1 MSTKINV
8 RSPFYLNLTEPIAP
22 LPLFQCGTAGIQ
34 NLSIDQQGQISQPS
48 TSLGTILS
56 ITSSESDFSNDKF
69 ATVSTATD
77 RDLTLRISIPANYSN
92 SAEAYI
98 DCERTIEQPALI
110 VTQPSPSDPPVTCSG
125 GPTTNGSI
133 SAVSIDSGGDSDT
146 VNLSSYFSSS
156 NPITNYSVYVANQT
170 LVNAS
175 VSGNTLTI
183 FSNNIGGSTNVI
195 VSATDGQSGT
205 CTASQSIAVTVSVPG
220 GVAFACGDA
229 AFSGGGITQAGVIT
243 KPNSVAA
250 VGIIKASTGGS
261 AITSHSANTT
271 GSNRSVTLFFDLT
284 VPPGYTN
291 AGSTVECSKEF
302 EQAAANPEFTCSTA
316 NLSGQRISKSGIV
329 DYGSAALGSITAHTS
344 SNSGFSNGK
353 FAEVSSDTARTVTFT
368 VTVPGGYSNS
378 GTISCPVNINQPEKA
393 STCGAFN
400 YKLSGPKISASNT
413 IWRSEGDFCDQLFQ
427 VSQSVTS
434 TASSIQTA
442 LGKSVCKNRAPFAG
456 GNFYYAVSVNRVSV
470 GPGTGKFYL
479 WQIDDEGIIQDV
491 AIHSCPTSPNSGDG
505 QGNGGSL

>member
-8 RSPFYLNLTEPIAP
+8 RSPFYLNLTEPVAP

-34 NLSIDQQGQISQPS
+34 NLSIDQQGQISQPA
-48 TSLGTILS
+48 TALGTILS
-56 ITSSESDFSNDKF
+56 ITSSDSDFSNDKF
-69 ATVSTATD
+69 ATVTTATD

-92 SAEAYI
+92 SADGYI
-98 DCERTIEQPALI
+98 DCDRTIEQPALI
-110 VTQPSPSDPPVTCSG
+110 VSQPTPSDPPVTCSG
-125 GPTTNGSI
+125 GVTASGSI

-175 VSGNTLTI
+175 VSGSTLTI
-183 FSNNIGGSTNVI
+183 YSNNIGGSTNVI
-195 VSATDGQSGT
+195 VSATDGVSGS
-205 CTASQSIAVTVSVPG
+205 CTASQSISVTVSVPG
-220 GVAFACGDA
+220 GVAFACSDA
-229 AFSGGGITQAGVIT
+229 AFTGGGITQAGVIT

-250 VGIIKASTGGS
+250 VGIIKASSGGS

-271 GSNRSVTLFFDLT
+271 GSNRTVTLFFDLT

-291 AGSTVECSKEF
+291 AGATVECSKDF

-316 NLSGQRISKSGIV
+316 NLSGQRISQSGIV

-378 GTISCPVNINQPEKA
+378 GTISCPVNINQPAKA
-393 STCGAFN
+393 NQCGTNTFYLATAMTSI
-400 YKLSGPKISASNT
+400 SGYCPGTWN
-413 IWRSEGDFCDQLFQ
+413 
-427 VSQSVTS
+427 VSRSVTS
-434 TASSIQTA
+434 PATSITNA
-442 LGKSVCKNRAPFAG
+442 LGKQVCLNNAPMLG
-456 GNFYYAVSVNRVSV
+456 GNFYYAVSTNKTTI
-470 GPGTGKFYL
+470 GTNTGSFRM
-479 WQIDDEGIIQDV
+479 WQIDDEGIVRDV
-491 AIHSCPTSPNSGDG
+491 AAWDCPPDGTDYGSGPG
-505 QGNGGSL
+505 TGKGGSLI

>member
-1 MSTKINV
+1 MSKKINV
-8 RSPFYLNLTEPIAP
+8 RSPFYLNLTEPVAP
-22 LPLFQCGTAGIQ
+22 TPLFQCGTAGIQ

-92 SAEAYI
+92 SADGYI

-110 VTQPSPSDPPVTCSG
+110 VTQPTPSDPPVTCSG

-133 SAVSIDSGGDSDT
+133 PAVSIDSGGDSDT
-146 VNLSSYFSSS
+146 VNLSSYFTAGS
-156 NPITNYSVYVANQT
+156 NAISNYSVYVANQT

-243 KPNSVAA
+243 KPNSVAS
-250 VGIIKASTGGS
+250 VGSIRETANGSTIS
-261 AITSHSANTT
+261 SYSANTT
-271 GSNRSVTLFFDLT
+271 GSNRTVTLFFDLT
-284 VPPGYTN
+284 VPGGYTN
-291 AGSTVECSKEF
+291 AGSTVKCSRQF
-302 EQAAANPEFTCSTA
+302 EQQAANPEFTCSTA
-316 NLSGQRISKSGIV
+316 NLSGQRISQSGIV

-353 FAEVSSDTARTVTFT
+353 FAEVSSDTPRTVTFT

-378 GTISCPVNINQPEKA
+378 GTISCPVNINQPAKA
-393 STCGAFN
+393 NQCG
-400 YKLSGPKISASNT
+400 SNT
-413 IWRSEGDFCDQLFQ
+413 FYLATAMTSIDGYCPGTWN
-427 VSQSVTS
+427 VSKSVT
-434 TASSIQTA
+434 TPATSITNA
-442 LGKSVCKNRAPFAG
+442 LGKQVCLNNAPMQG
-456 GNFYYAVSVNRVSV
+456 GNFYYAVSTKRTSI
-470 GPGTGKFYL
+470 GTNTGNFKM
-479 WQIDDEGIIQDV
+479 WQIDDEGIVRDV
-491 AIHSCPTSPNSGDG
+491 AVWDCPPDGVDYGSGEGRGKGG
-505 QGNGGSL
+505 QL

>member
-8 RSPFYLNLTEPIAP
+8 RSPFYLNLTEPVAP

-77 RDLTLRISIPANYSN
+77 RDLTIRISIPANYSN
-92 SAEAYI
+92 SADGYI
-98 DCERTIEQPALI
+98 DCDQTVEQPAL
-110 VTQPSPSDPPVTCSG
+110 VTGGATPSCSG

-133 SAVSIDSGGDSDT
+133 PAVSIDSGGDSDT
-146 VNLSSYFSSS
+146 VNLSSYFTAGS
-156 NPITNYSVYVANQT
+156 NAISNYSVYVANQT

-250 VGIIKASTGGS
+250 VGTIKASSGGS

-271 GSNRSVTLFFDLT
+271 GSNRTVTLFFDLT
-284 VPPGYTN
+284 APPGYTN
-291 AGSTVECSKEF
+291 AGSTVECSKDF

-316 NLSGQRISKSGIV
+316 NLSGQRISTSGIV

-344 SNSGFSNGK
+344 SNSDFSNGK
-353 FAEVSSDTARTVTFT
+353 FAEVSSDTPRTVSFT

-378 GTISCPVNINQPEKA
+378 GTISCPVNINQPPIA
-393 STCGAFN
+393 NQCG
-400 YKLSGPKISASNT
+400 SNT
-413 IWRSEGDFCDQLFQ
+413 FYLATAMTSIDGYCPGTWN
-427 VSQSVTS
+427 VSRSVTS
-434 TASSIQTA
+434 SATTITNA
-442 LGKSVCKNRAPFAG
+442 LGKQVCLNNAPMLG
-456 GNFYYAVSVNRVSV
+456 GNFYYAVSTNKTSI
-470 GPGTGKFYL
+470 GTNTGSFRM
-479 WQIDDEGIIQDV
+479 WQIDDEGIVRDV
-491 AIHSCPTSPNSGDG
+491 AAWDCPPDGTDYGSGAGRGKGG
-505 QGNGGSL
+505 QL